1 MWVFFCFTLWMFYD
15 WGMWHFQEG
24 NRRPLMRMRESVP
37 KAQIEIKQSNLKG
50 YVCNAKNGTLIYSIA
65 TNLLIIQKNILIS
78 GVQEAL
84 WILYWTGIRC
94 TGQSNQ
100 IISGDLENEDFWNKV
115 SMSVFVGMLKR
126 RIFNDTDM
134 MSYRTTLNWNSSTNQ
149 KSKMVTLIRSEV
161 ELVIPNVVSF
171 RYSLVTGQSKIPCQS
186 SYTKTFF
193 CLIFVIIR

>member
-1 MWVFFCFTLWMFYD
+1 
-15 WGMWHFQEG
+15 
-24 NRRPLMRMRESVP
+24 
-37 KAQIEIKQSNLKG
+37 
-50 YVCNAKNGTLIYSIA
+50 
-65 TNLLIIQKNILIS
+65 
-78 GVQEAL
+78 
-84 WILYWTGIRC
+84 
-94 TGQSNQ
+94 
-100 IISGDLENEDFWNKV
+100 
-115 SMSVFVGMLKR
+115 MSVFVGMLKR